1 MLTPQG
7 TERHLLSQG
16 SCFLFILVLFFQGV
30 CCLRQAVSQVDKM
43 TKWGDLE
50 SEEEESE
57 EEEEEEEPEEDTE
70 SLADGIASI
79 ASGYNS
85 SLPSGIETPEVID
98 LRKGKAGASLTSL
111 KAAPGAACTWPL
123 PLSRAV
129 GEQTGRL
136 AAISAACWCWLEPRD
151 DPA

>member
-1 MLTPQG
+1 
-7 TERHLLSQG
+7 
-16 SCFLFILVLFFQGV
+16 
-30 CCLRQAVSQVDKM
+30 M

-57 EEEEEEEPEEDTE
+57 EEEEEEEPEDDTE

-98 LRKGKAGASLTSL
+98 LRKGKAGDMLPELLVIWKLFLFVSVGVAVLLLLAKSHIHKLSCRYASGSCN
-111 KAAPGAACTWPL
+111 ARPL
-123 PLSRAV
+123 PHV
-129 GEQTGRL
+129 
-136 AAISAACWCWLEPRD
+136 IV
-151 DPA
+151 

>member
-1 MLTPQG
+1 
-7 TERHLLSQG
+7 
-16 SCFLFILVLFFQGV
+16 
-30 CCLRQAVSQVDKM
+30 M

-57 EEEEEEEPEEDTE
+57 EEEEEEEVEDDTE

-98 LRKGKAGASLTSL
+98 LRKGKAGDLL
-111 KAAPGAACTWPL
+111 PELLVLWKVFPFVPFGAAVLLLLLKSHKHLLLCRHASGSCNARPL
-123 PLSRAV
+123 PRV
-129 GEQTGRL
+129 
-136 AAISAACWCWLEPRD
+136 IV
-151 DPA
+151 

>member
-1 MLTPQG
+1 MT
-7 TERHLLSQG
+7 
-16 SCFLFILVLFFQGV
+16 VL
-30 CCLRQAVSQVDKM
+30 QVDKT

-57 EEEEEEEPEEDTE
+57 EEEEEEEAEDDTE

-98 LRKGKAGASLTSL
+98 LRKGKAGDWLSLCTGSSIWGFSVAGLLPAMHQDTAATCQVAFEQPRSL
-111 KAAPGAACTWPL
+111 
-123 PLSRAV
+123 
-129 GEQTGRL
+129 
-136 AAISAACWCWLEPRD
+136 
-151 DPA
+151 

>member
-1 MLTPQG
+1 
-7 TERHLLSQG
+7 
-16 SCFLFILVLFFQGV
+16 
-30 CCLRQAVSQVDKM
+30 M

-57 EEEEEEEPEEDTE
+57 EEEEEEEVEDDTE

-98 LRKGKAGASLTSL
+98 LRKGKAGDLL
-111 KAAPGAACTWPL
+111 PELLVLWKVFCLVPFRAAVL
-123 PLSRAV
+123 LL
-129 GEQTGRL
+129 L
-136 AAISAACWCWLEPRD
+136 AKSHIHLIV
-151 DPA
+151 

>member
-1 MLTPQG
+1 MLT
-7 TERHLLSQG
+7 L
-16 SCFLFILVLFFQGV
+16 
-30 CCLRQAVSQVDKM
+30 QVDKM

-57 EEEEEEEPEEDTE
+57 EEEEEEEPEDDTE

-98 LRKGKAGASLTSL
+98 LRKGKAGDL
-111 KAAPGAACTWPL
+111 L
-123 PLSRAV
+123 PELFVLWRCSILCVLQRLS
-129 GEQTGRL
+129 
-136 AAISAACWCWLEPRD
+136 SCC
-151 DPA
+151 